1 MVDTIR
7 DASMGPELDRDSV
20 QARTVPLSHLPR
32 VRICISRPSLPSAIA
47 KGIQELVQHH
57 IRPDVLYLHQSSEHI
72 PASGLP
78 GNNNDYA
85 SSSSSLPTSAAAAAA
100 PAPVWNWNLHFVQV
114 TAQANTE
121 SDPLTWRCSTSS
133 DNFAPLSQTLTDARQ
148 VDTPFIINVEYHSD
162 SPHHAFRALGHILGV
177 SKDCFSLTTAQDP
190 STPLHPNL
198 FANSSTSSNA
208 TNYFLSPTIA
218 HEKLNVAQTSDYTT
232 IGTMIDCSRNGV
244 LNVRSTKYLVRTLAL
259 LGYNMLQLY
268 TEDTYE
274 IDGEPFFGYMRGG
287 YSPSELKHIDDYA
300 ALFGIEVIPC
310 IQTLGHL
317 GQMLQWPRYL
327 GLRDTAEVLLPEWP
341 ETYAMLEKMIRSATA
356 PFRSKKI
363 HLGMDE
369 THGLGHGRYYSIY
382 GHQNNKP
389 ASQVF
394 VEHLEK
400 VNAICQELQLQP
412 MIWSDM
418 LFCLSARNNSL
429 VGYYDSAQPLDV
441 KQQGIPQQVDL
452 VYWDY
457 YHTSPTSYETRIKNH
472 ESLRGASPW
481 LAAGS
486 WTWSRFWT
494 ALPFT
499 FQTIS
504 ANLTAAKNSP
514 GVKHV
519 FLTIW
524 GDEGNEVDL
533 WSSLPAWCYYADH
546 SYSTTSSL
554 GTTDDSR
561 ATKVDVSLLKTKF
574 DAIVGGNWDDFIR
587 ASAIDDTT
595 KDGIPVAE
603 DDKIHFA
610 SNTSKWML
618 WSDPVHSFAEP
629 TLVASGFDAE
639 SHYSNIASTLTE
651 RVEGVTLEDALR
663 NKDVLVV
670 RPGSDGESKN
680 KASGLFGAAAASIL
694 SMTGLGDSSGSIK
707 TVRILSDHPFNARLE
722 LARLVARVLSLK
734 ANLRQRLHQAY
745 ASRNWPQLQ
754 QLNRR
759 TERCLEATK
768 KLWRYHRE
776 MWMSMYKP
784 HGWET
789 LELRYGGLVAR
800 LDTLHRRVGAFLEHV
815 MQRNNGEDQEDGEE
829 ESDAVEE
836 SARRADVFLPKPV
849 NLDDDAGVSSSKRSS
864 LDQDDDNGIS
874 ERRKKG
880 GEEASGDDDDD
891 DDDDSMRS
899 SSRRRKSDWGW
910 QESVTILPE
919 LEKPLHLVYGSAEQL
934 LDYHRVSRPTY
945 C

>member
-1 MVDTIR
+1 M
-7 DASMGPELDRDSV
+7 
-20 QARTVPLSHLPR
+20 
-32 VRICISRPSLPSAIA
+32 SA
-47 KGIQELVQHH
+47 EV
-57 IRPDVLYLHQSSEHI
+57 S
-72 PASGLP
+72 
-78 GNNNDYA
+78 
-85 SSSSSLPTSAAAAAA
+85 
-100 PAPVWNWNLHFVQV
+100 
-114 TAQANTE
+114 TE
-121 SDPLTWRCSTSS
+121 SLAD
-133 DNFAPLSQTLTDARQ
+133 RQ
-148 VDTPFIINVEYHSD
+148 VDTTFIITVAYPPE
-162 SPHHAFRALGHILGV
+162 SPYLAFRGLGHVLGV
-177 SKDCFSLTTAQDP
+177 AKDCLSLDTAGSSAFS
-190 STPLHPNL
+190 LHPNL
-198 FANSSTSSNA
+198 FPRVSGSSLT
-208 TNYFLSPTIA
+208 TGYHLSPSLA
-218 HEKLNVAQTSDYTT
+218 NAKLNVAQTADFST

-244 LNVRSTKYLVRTLAL
+244 LNVRSTKYLLRTLAL

-287 YSPSELKHIDDYA
+287 YSASELTEIDDYA
-300 ALFGIEVIPC
+300 FLLGIEVIPC

-341 ETYAMLEKMIRSATA
+341 ETYVMLEKMIRAASA

-369 THGLGHGRYYSIY
+369 THGLGHGRYFSIF
-382 GHQNNKP
+382 GQNGKP
-389 ASQVF
+389 SSQVF
-394 VEHLEK
+394 VEHLAK
-400 VNAICQELQLQP
+400 VNDICLREGLEP

-429 VGYYDSAQPLDV
+429 VGYYDSAAPID
-441 KQQGIPQQVDL
+441 KSQGIPPGVDL

-457 YHTSPTSYETRIKNH
+457 YHTSPGSYEKRIKSH
-472 ESLRGASPW
+472 EELRGASPW

-499 FQTIS
+499 FQTVA
-504 ANLTAAKNSP
+504 ANLTAARASS

-533 WSSLPAWCYYADH
+533 WSSLPAWCHYADH
-546 SYSTTSSL
+546 AYTASFQKEL
-554 GTTDDSR
+554 
-561 ATKVDVSLLKTKF
+561 DVGLLKSKF
-574 DAIVGGNWDDFIR
+574 DAIVGGGWDDFIR
-587 ASAIDDTT
+587 ASSIDDTT
-595 KDGIPVAE
+595 SHGLDVVE

-610 SNTSKWML
+610 PNTSKWML

-639 SHYSNIASTLTE
+639 AHYAAIASDLSE
-651 RVEGVTLEDALR
+651 RVEGVTLEDVTKNR
-663 NKDVLVV
+663 DVLVV
-670 RPGSDGESKN
+670 RPGKDGEK
-680 KASGLFGAAAASIL
+680 GLLGTAASLISDL
-694 SMTGLGDSSGSIK
+694 TGRGTPAGTK

-722 LARLVARVLSLK
+722 LARLVAHILSLK

-745 ASRNWPQLQ
+745 VGKNWPELQ

-759 TERCLEATK
+759 TERCLEAAR

-800 LDTLHRRVGAFLEHV
+800 LETLHRRVGAFLEHV
-815 MQRNNGEDQEDGEE
+815 LSQDEED
-829 ESDAVEE
+829 DAVQQ
-836 SARRADVFLPKPV
+836 SGARADVFLPKPTG
-849 NLDDDAGVSSSKRSS
+849 LDEDSASGESSKRSS
-864 LDQDDDNGIS
+864 LDDEDK
-874 ERRKKG
+874 E
-880 GEEASGDDDDD
+880 
-891 DDDDSMRS
+891 DDDSMRS
-899 SSRRRKSDWGW
+899 GNPGGRRNWGW
-910 QESVTILPE
+910 QEKVTSLPE

>member
-1 MVDTIR
+1 MADTLR
-7 DASMGPELDRDSV
+7 DASMGPEVDRDTI
-20 QARTVPLSHLPR
+20 QADTIPLAHLPR
-32 VRICISRPSLPSAIA
+32 VRICISRPSLPPSIA
-47 KGIQELVQHH
+47 EGIAQLVRHH
-57 IRPDVLYLHQSSEHI
+57 VRPDELYLHPSSDPLPAGGAPGGIDGDQSLA
-72 PASGLP
+72 P
-78 GNNNDYA
+78 
-85 SSSSSLPTSAAAAAA
+85 SST
-100 PAPVWNWNLHFVQV
+100 PAPVWNWNLHLVEA
-114 TAQANTE
+114 TSSAE
-121 SDPLTWRCSTSS
+121 EEELDPLTWRCSTSS
-133 DNFAPLSQTLTDARQ
+133 DNFAPFSEASLEPQP
-148 VDTPFIINVEYHSD
+148 VETPFIIKVEFHPSA
-162 SPHHAFRALGHILGV
+162 PHHAFRALGHVLGV
-177 SKDCFSLTTAQDP
+177 AKDCLSLSASQSP
-190 STPLHPNL
+190 SSSLHPHL
-198 FANSSTSSNA
+198 FASASGSQLGSG
-208 TNYFLSPTIA
+208 YFLSPAAA
-218 HEKLNVAQTSDYTT
+218 HQHLNIVQKSDYVT

-244 LNVRSTKYLVRTLAL
+244 LNVRSTKYLLRTLAL

-287 YSPSELKHIDDYA
+287 YSAAELKQIDDYA
-300 ALFGIEVIPC
+300 AQFGIEVIPC

-341 ETYAMLEKMIRSATA
+341 ETYVMLEKMIKAATA
-356 PFRSKKI
+356 PFRSNKI

-389 ASQVF
+389 GSQIF

-400 VNAICQELQLQP
+400 VNAICQSLQLQP

-441 KQQGIPQQVDL
+441 KQQGIPQGVDL

-457 YHTSPTSYETRIKNH
+457 YHTSSTSYETRIKNH
-472 ESLRGASPW
+472 EQLRGASPW

-514 GVKHV
+514 GVQHV

-546 SYSTTSSL
+546 AYSTVTSINTQSEDQ
-554 GTTDDSR
+554 GE
-561 ATKVDVSLLKTKF
+561 KVDVSLLKGKF
-574 DAIVGGNWDDFIR
+574 DAIVGGNWDDFVR
-587 ASAIDDTT
+587 ASSIDDTT
-595 KDGIPVAE
+595 KDGIDVAE

-610 SNTSKWML
+610 PNTSKWML

-639 SHYSNIASTLTE
+639 QHYVSLASALSE
-651 RVEGVTLEDALR
+651 RLEGVTLEDALR
-663 NKDVLVV
+663 HRDVLVV
-670 RPGSDGESKN
+670 RQGSEGRAKPG
-680 KASGLFGAAAASIL
+680 GLFGAAASLL
-694 SMTGLGDSSGSIK
+694 SEMAGRGLSTTTVSTK
-707 TVRILSDHPFNARLE
+707 TVRILADHPFNARLE
-722 LARLVARVLSLK
+722 LARLVAHVLSLK

-745 ASRNWPQLQ
+745 CARNWPQLQ
-754 QLNRR
+754 QLHRR
-759 TERCLEATK
+759 TGRCLGAAR
-768 KLWRYHRE
+768 KLWQYHRE

-800 LDTLHRRVGAFLEHV
+800 LDTLHRRVGAFLEHILH
-815 MQRNNGEDQEDGEE
+815 GHTEDDDEAEE
-829 ESDAVEE
+829 ALDAVQE
-836 SARRADVFLPKPV
+836 SAQRADVFLPTPV
-849 NLDDDAGVSSSKRSS
+849 SLEDDAGSGPTSKRSS
-864 LDQDDDNGIS
+864 LDQDD
-874 ERRKKG
+874 ET
-880 GEEASGDDDDD
+880 SGPRPAGQHADD

-899 SSRRRKSDWGW
+899 STRRTSRWGW
-910 QESVTILPE
+910 QEKVTSLPE

>member
-1 MVDTIR
+1 
-7 DASMGPELDRDSV
+7 MGPELDSSSV
-20 QARTVPLSHLPR
+20 QADTVPLSHLPR
-32 VRICISRPSLPSAIA
+32 IKICISRPSLPRSIA
-47 KGIQELVQHH
+47 PGIEQLVRHH
-57 IRPDVLYLHQSSEHI
+57 IRPDVLRLHSSSTSI
-72 PASGLP
+72 PANGLP
-78 GNNNDYA
+78 SRDARSATA
-85 SSSSSLPTSAAAAAA
+85 SS
-100 PAPVWNWNLHFVQV
+100 PAPVWNWNVNFVETTDVHDGEQSGS
-114 TAQANTE
+114 NR
-121 SDPLTWRCSTSS
+121 LTWSCSTSS
-133 DNFAPLSQTLTDARQ
+133 ESFAPISRSSVAQP
-148 VDTPFIINVEYHSD
+148 VDTPFIITVSHHPD
-162 SPHHAFRALGHILGV
+162 SPHLAYRALGHILGV
-177 SKDCFSLTTAQDP
+177 AKDCLSLHTSNGDV
-190 STPLHPNL
+190 SSLHQNL
-198 FANSSTSSNA
+198 FASTSSSKPPSG
-208 TNYFLSPTIA
+208 YFLSPAAA
-218 HEKLNVAQTSDYTT
+218 HQNLNITQTADYET

-244 LNVRSTKYLVRTLAL
+244 LNVRSAKYLLRTLAL

-287 YSPSELKHIDDYA
+287 YSHAELREIDDYA

-341 ETYAMLEKMIRSATA
+341 ETYVMLEKMIKAATA
-356 PFRSKKI
+356 PFRSKRI

-369 THGLGHGRYYSIY
+369 THGLGHGRYYSFY

-389 ASQVF
+389 GSQIF

-400 VNAICQELQLQP
+400 VNSICQSLQLQS

-441 KQQGIPQQVDL
+441 KQQGIPPSVDL

-457 YHTSPTSYETRIKNH
+457 YHTSATSYEKRIKNH
-472 ESLRGASPW
+472 EELRGASPW

-504 ANLTAAKNSP
+504 ANLKAAKNSP

-546 SYSTTSSL
+546 AFSTKTSL
-554 GTTDDSR
+554 GERVETGDGG
-561 ATKVDVSLLKTKF
+561 VDVSLLKSKF
-574 DAIVGGNWDDFIR
+574 DVIVGGDWDDFVR
-587 ASAIDDTT
+587 ASSIDDTT
-595 KDGIPVAE
+595 KDGLDVAE

-610 SNTSKWML
+610 PNTSKWML
-618 WSDPVHSFAEP
+618 WGDPVHSFAEP

-639 SHYSNIASTLTE
+639 QHYASIASALSE
-651 RVEGVTLEDALR
+651 RVEGVTLENTLR
-663 NKDVLVV
+663 NCNTLVV
-670 RPGSDGESKN
+670 RPRSKP
-680 KASGLFGAAAASIL
+680 STGLFTAAASLL
-694 SMTGLGDSSGSIK
+694 SEVTGRNGEGGPK

-722 LARLVARVLSLK
+722 LARLVAQTLSLK

-745 ASRNWPQLQ
+745 VSRNWPQLQ

-759 TERCLEATK
+759 TARCLDAAT

-789 LELRYGGLVAR
+789 LELRYGGLVSR
-800 LDTLHRRVGAFLEHV
+800 LDTLYRRVEAFLDYVLFSRSDEA
-815 MQRNNGEDQEDGEE
+815 GENDVD
-829 ESDAVEE
+829 DAVQQC
-836 SARRADVFLPKPV
+836 ARRADVLLPKPAS
-849 NLDDDAGVSSSKRSS
+849 LDEEESAESSKRSS
-864 LDQDDDNGIS
+864 LYQEQDDGD
-874 ERRKKG
+874 
-880 GEEASGDDDDD
+880 EEDEDDA
-891 DDDDSMRS
+891 MRS
-899 SSRRRKSDWGW
+899 GSRTRYSKWGW
-910 QESVTILPE
+910 QEKVTSLPE
-919 LEKPLHLVYGSAEQL
+919 LEKPLQLVYGSAEQL

>member
-1 MVDTIR
+1 MAETIR
-7 DASMGPELDRDSV
+7 DASMGPELEDTGV
-20 QARTVPLSHLPR
+20 QTDTVPLSHLPR
-32 VRICISRPSLPSAIA
+32 VKICISRPSLPQTIVQ
-47 KGIQELVQHH
+47 GVEQLVRHH
-57 IRPDVLYLHQSSEHI
+57 IRPDVLHLVSTSTPI
-72 PASGLP
+72 AASGLP
-78 GNNNDYA
+78 GGGAPSSTA
-85 SSSSSLPTSAAAAAA
+85 SS
-100 PAPVWNWNLHFVQV
+100 PAPVWIWNVHFVE
-114 TAQANTE
+114 TIADERDASPSNP
-121 SDPLTWRCSTSS
+121 DRLTCKCSTSS
-133 DNFAPLSQTLTDARQ
+133 DSFAPFHPSSGARQ
-148 VDTPFIINVEYHSD
+148 VDTPFIVTVEYCAYA
-162 SPHHAFRALGHILGV
+162 PHLAYRALGHILGV
-177 SKDCFSLTTAQDP
+177 AKDCLSLRISDSDP
-190 STPLHPNL
+190 SPLHPNL
-198 FANSSTSSNA
+198 FAPSSSSA
-208 TNYFLSPTIA
+208 PSSSYHLSPSIA
-218 HEKLNVAQTSDYTT
+218 HNKLNIVQTADYDT
-232 IGTMIDCSRNGV
+232 IGTMVDCSRNGV
-244 LNVRSTKYLVRTLAL
+244 LNVRSTKYLLRTLAL

-274 IDGEPFFGYMRGG
+274 VQGEPFFGYMRGG
-287 YSPSELKHIDDYA
+287 YSHSELREIDEYA

-327 GLRDTAEVLLPEWP
+327 ALRDTAEVLLPEWP
-341 ETYAMLEKMIRSATA
+341 ETYVMLQKMIQAATA
-356 PFRSKKI
+356 PFRSNRI

-389 ASQVF
+389 GSQVF
-394 VEHLEK
+394 VEHLAK
-400 VNAICQELQLQP
+400 VNAICQSLGVQP

-429 VGYYDSAQPLDV
+429 VGYYDSDQPLDV
-441 KQQGIPQQVDL
+441 KQQGIPPDVDL

-457 YHTSPTSYETRIKNH
+457 YHTSANSYDKRIKNH
-472 ESLRGASPW
+472 EDLRGASPW

-504 ANLTAAKNSP
+504 ANLQAAKSSP

-546 SYSTTSSL
+546 AYSTRLSA
-554 GTTDDSR
+554 DR
-561 ATKVDVSLLKTKF
+561 VDVSLLKSKF
-574 DAIVGGNWDDFIR
+574 DAIVGGDWDDFVR
-587 ASAIDDTT
+587 ASSIDDTT
-595 KDGIPVAE
+595 KDGLDVAE

-610 SNTSKWML
+610 PNTSKWML
-618 WSDPVHSFAEP
+618 WNDPVHSFAEP

-639 SHYSNIASTLTE
+639 QHYAGLAAMLSE
-651 RVEGVTLEDALR
+651 RVEGVMLEEPLR
-663 NKDVLVV
+663 NRDVLVV
-670 RPGSDGESKN
+670 RQKVKGSG
-680 KASGLFGAAAASIL
+680 GLLGAAASLL
-694 SMTGLGDSSGSIK
+694 SEMKGRVGGGAEGPK
-707 TVRILSDHPFNARLE
+707 TVRILADHPFNARLE
-722 LARLVARVLSLK
+722 LARLLAQTLSLK

-745 ASRNWPQLQ
+745 VSRNWPQLQ

-759 TERCLEATK
+759 TARCLDAAR

-789 LELRYGGLVAR
+789 LELRYGGLVSR
-800 LDTLHRRVGAFLEHV
+800 LDTLYRRVGAFLEHV
-815 MQRNNGEDQEDGEE
+815 LSPHSDSNAGEDDTVQQC
-829 ESDAVEE
+829 
-836 SARRADVFLPKPV
+836 ARRADVLLPTPV
-849 NLDDDAGVSSSKRSS
+849 SLDSRSAESSKRSS
-864 LDQDDDNGIS
+864 LDNNDDD
-874 ERRKKG
+874 
-880 GEEASGDDDDD
+880 GEHHTQE
-891 DDDDSMRS
+891 DDDSMRS
-899 SSRRRKSDWGW
+899 SSRPKSKWGW
-910 QESVTILPE
+910 QEKVTSLPE

>member
-1 MVDTIR
+1 MEETIR
-7 DASMGPELDRDSV
+7 DASMGPELDSSSV
-20 QARTVPLSHLPR
+20 QAHTVPLAYLPR
-32 VRICISRPSLPSAIA
+32 IKICISRPSLPGSIVP
-47 KGIQELVQHH
+47 GIEQLVRHH
-57 IRPDVLYLHQSSEHI
+57 IRPEILHLHSSPTPI
-72 PASGLP
+72 PASGLS
-78 GNNNDYA
+78 GRNARSSAA
-85 SSSSSLPTSAAAAAA
+85 SS
-100 PAPVWNWNLHFVQV
+100 PAPVWNWNVSFVEATSAVLKGGQSSV
-114 TAQANTE
+114 
-121 SDPLTWRCSTSS
+121 DRLTWSCSTSG
-133 DNFAPLSQTLTDARQ
+133 DTFAPCSESEAVQRI
-148 VDTPFIINVEYHSD
+148 DTPFIVTVVYHVE
-162 SPHHAFRALGHILGV
+162 SPHLAYRALGHILGV
-177 SKDCFSLTTAQDP
+177 AKDCLSLHTSSDDT
-190 STPLHPNL
+190 SMLHPSL
-198 FANSSTSSNA
+198 FANSLGSKTASG
-208 TNYFLSPTIA
+208 YFLSPAIA
-218 HEKLNVAQTSDYTT
+218 DRKLNITETADYET

-244 LNVRSTKYLVRTLAL
+244 LNVRSTKYLLRTLAF

-287 YSPSELKHIDDYA
+287 YSHAELREIDDYA

-341 ETYAMLEKMIRSATA
+341 ETYTMLEKMIKAATA
-356 PFRSKKI
+356 PFRSKRI

-389 ASQVF
+389 GSQIF

-400 VNAICQELQLQP
+400 VNAICQSMQLEP

-429 VGYYDSAQPLDV
+429 VGYYDSAQPIDV
-441 KQQGIPQQVDL
+441 KQQGIPPSVDL

-457 YHTSPTSYETRIKNH
+457 YHTSATSYEKRIKNH
-472 ESLRGASPW
+472 EDLRGASPW

-504 ANLTAAKNSP
+504 ANLRAAKNSP
-514 GVKHV
+514 GVRHV

-546 SYSTTSSL
+546 AFSAKFSC
-554 GTTDDSR
+554 GEPAARGGDGE
-561 ATKVDVSLLKTKF
+561 VDVSLLKSKF
-574 DAIVGGNWDDFIR
+574 DAIVGGDWDDFVR

-595 KDGIPVAE
+595 KDGLDVAE

-610 SNTSKWML
+610 PNTSKWML
-618 WSDPVHSFAEP
+618 WNDPVHSFAEP

-639 SHYSNIASTLTE
+639 QHYASIASTLSE
-651 RVEGVTLEDALR
+651 RVEGVTLENTLR
-663 NKDVLVV
+663 NRDLLVV
-670 RPGSDGESKN
+670 RPRAKP
-680 KASGLFGAAAASIL
+680 ATGLFTAAASRL
-694 SMTGLGDSSGSIK
+694 SEVTGLHRSTGGDGAPS

-722 LARLVARVLSLK
+722 LARLVAQVLSLK

-745 ASRNWPQLQ
+745 VSRNWPQLQ

-759 TERCLEATK
+759 TARCLDAAT

-789 LELRYGGLVAR
+789 LELRYGGLVSR
-800 LDTLHRRVGAFLEHV
+800 LDTLHRRVGAFLEYVLCPHPD
-815 MQRNNGEDQEDGEE
+815 EDLEGD
-829 ESDAVEE
+829 DALQQ
-836 SARRADVFLPKPV
+836 SARRADVLLPKPV
-849 NLDDDAGVSSSKRSS
+849 RFDEGESAESSKRSS
-864 LDQDDDNGIS
+864 LDRQQD
-874 ERRKKG
+874 
-880 GEEASGDDDDD
+880 EEDHEAEDE
-891 DDDDSMRS
+891 DDDSMRS
-899 SSRRRKSDWGW
+899 GGRTQRSKWGW
-910 QESVTILPE
+910 QEKVTSLPE
-919 LEKPLHLVYGSAEQL
+919 LEKPLQLVYGSAEQL

>member
-1 MVDTIR
+1 MTDTIR
-7 DASMGPELDRDSV
+7 DASMGPELDRDTGSV
-20 QARTVPLSHLPR
+20 LADTVPLSHLPR
-32 VRICISRPSLPSAIA
+32 VRICISRPSLPPSIA
-47 KGIQELVQHH
+47 KGIDELVQHH
-57 IRPDVLYLHQSSEHI
+57 IRPDVLYLHQSSHHI

-78 GNNNDYA
+78 GNNDSYA
-85 SSSSSLPTSAAAAAA
+85 SSSPSTSAAA
-100 PAPVWNWNLHFVQV
+100 PAVWNWNLHFIQSI
-114 TAQANTE
+114 ASADTE
-121 SDPLTWRCSTSS
+121 SDPLTWRCFTSS
-133 DNFAPLSQTLTDARQ
+133 HNFAPLSETITEAQQLH
-148 VDTPFIINVEYHSD
+148 TPFIINVEYHPD

-177 SKDCFSLTTAQDP
+177 SKDCFSLTTAQDSSP
-190 STPLHPNL
+190 PLHPNL
-198 FANSSTSSNA
+198 FSNASASSSA

-218 HEKLNVAQTSDYTT
+218 HQLLNVTQTSDYST

-244 LNVRSTKYLVRTLAL
+244 LNVRSTKYLLRTLAL

-287 YSPSELKHIDDYA
+287 YSHSELKHIDHYA
-300 ALFGIEVIPC
+300 AVFGIEVIPC

-341 ETYAMLEKMIRSATA
+341 ETYVMLEKMIRAATA

-369 THGLGHGRYYSIY
+369 THGLGHGRYFSIY
-382 GHQNNKP
+382 GHQNGKP

-400 VNAICQELQLQP
+400 VNAICQELQLEP

-429 VGYYDSAQPLDV
+429 VGYYDSAQPIDV
-441 KQQGIPQQVDL
+441 KQQGIPKQVDL

-457 YHTSPTSYETRIKNH
+457 YHTSSTSYETRIKNH
-472 ESLRGASPW
+472 KELRGASPW

-546 SYSTTSSL
+546 AYSTTSSF
-554 GTTDDSR
+554 GTDDDSK
-561 ATKVDVSLLKTKF
+561 ATKVDVSLLKSKF

-595 KDGIPVAE
+595 KDGVAVAE

-610 SNTSKWML
+610 PNTSKWML

-651 RVEGVTLEDALR
+651 RVEGVTLENTLR

-670 RPGSDGESKN
+670 RPGSDRESKN
-680 KASGLFGAAAASIL
+680 KASNLFGAAAASLL
-694 SMTGLGDSSGSIK
+694 SMTGLGESSGSIK
-707 TVRILSDHPFNARLE
+707 TVRILSDHPFNVRLE

-759 TERCLEATK
+759 TERCLDATK

-784 HGWET
+784 QGWET

-800 LDTLHRRVGAFLEHV
+800 LETLYRRVGAFLEHV
-815 MQRNNGEDQEDGEE
+815 LQQRRSGEDQDDAQEE
-829 ESDAVEE
+829 CDAVEE

-849 NLDDDAGVSSSKRSS
+849 NLDDAGGSSSKRSS
-864 LDQDDDNGIS
+864 LDQDDNAGIS
-874 ERRKKG
+874 ESRKK
-880 GEEASGDDDDD
+880 EEEDDD

-899 SSRRRKSDWGW
+899 SSTRRRKSDWGW
-910 QESVTILPE
+910 QKPVSSLPE
-919 LEKPLHLVYGSAEQL
+919 LENPLHLVYGSAEQL

>member
-1 MVDTIR
+1 MVDNIR
-7 DASMGPELDRDSV
+7 DASMGPDPDV
-20 QARTVPLSHLPR
+20 NTDTIQADTIPLSHLPR
-32 VRICISRPSLPSAIA
+32 IRICISQPSLPTSIA
-47 KGIQELVQHH
+47 KGIEELVRHH
-57 IRPDVLYLHQSSEHI
+57 IRPDALYLYRSDQPV

-78 GNNNDYA
+78 SHH
-85 SSSSSLPTSAAAAAA
+85 SS
-100 PAPVWNWNLHFVQV
+100 PAPVWNWNLTFI
-114 TAQANTE
+114 E
-121 SDPLTWRCSTSS
+121 SSEIDTSTWTSSTSAS
-133 DNFAPLSQTLTDARQ
+133 TFAPLSEDASRSQ
-148 VDTPFIINVEYHSD
+148 PVSSPFTTSITYNPL

-177 SKDCFSLTTAQDP
+177 SKDILSLTASP
-190 STPLHPNL
+190 SPNLHPNL
-198 FANSSTSSNA
+198 FAPNTQSGYHLSTSS
-208 TNYFLSPTIA
+208 A
-218 HEKLNVAQTSDYTT
+218 HSKLNITQKSSFAT

-244 LNVRSTKYLVRTLAL
+244 LNLGSTKNLLRTLAL

-287 YSPSELKHIDDYA
+287 YSHSELREIDDYA
-300 ALFGIEVIPC
+300 AGFGIQVIPC

-327 GLRDTAEVLLPEWP
+327 GLRDTAEVLLPEWG
-341 ETYAMLEKMIRSATA
+341 ETYVMLEKMIRSATS

-369 THGLGHGRYYSIY
+369 THGLSQGRYYSIF

-389 ASQVF
+389 SSQVF

-400 VNAICQELQLQP
+400 VNDICKGLGLEP

-429 VGYYDSAQPLDV
+429 VGYYDSDQPLDV
-441 KQQGIPQQVDL
+441 KQQGLPEDIDL

-457 YHTSPTSYETRIKNH
+457 YHTSSSSYETRIKNH
-472 ESLRGASPW
+472 EQLRGASPW

-504 ANLTAAKNSP
+504 ANLTAAKSSP

-533 WSSLPAWCYYADH
+533 WSSLPAWVYYADH
-546 SYSTTSSL
+546 SYTIVREEE
-554 GTTDDSR
+554 GEGE
-561 ATKVDVSLLKTKF
+561 VDVGLAKAKF
-574 DAIVGGNWDDFIR
+574 DSIIGGSWDDFVQ
-587 ASAIDDTT
+587 ASFIDNTS
-595 KDGIPVAE
+595 KDGNRVE
-603 DDKIHFA
+603 QDDKIHFA
-610 SNTSKWML
+610 PNTSKWML

-639 SHYSNIASTLTE
+639 SHYSSLAETLSE
-651 RVEGVTLEDALR
+651 RIKGVVLENPLLHR
-663 NKDVLVV
+663 ETLVV
-670 RPGSDGESKN
+670 RPHQSNPAEK
-680 KASGLFGAAAASIL
+680 KGLFSTAASIF
-694 SMTGLGDSSGSIK
+694 STVTSNPDQSGMK

-722 LARLVARVLSLK
+722 LARLLAQALSLK

-745 ASRNWPQLQ
+745 TSRNWPQLQ

-759 TERCLEATK
+759 IGRCVEAVR

-776 MWMSMYKP
+776 VWMSMYKP

-800 LDTLHRRVGAFLEHV
+800 LDTLYRRVGAFLEHV
-815 MQRNNGEDQEDGEE
+815 LHPTTTLGDGEE
-829 ESDAVEE
+829 EEEEGEEEDAVRIGG
-836 SARRADVFLPKPV
+836 RRADVFLPRATSA
-849 NLDDDAGVSSSKRSS
+849 DGSGRSS
-864 LDQDDDNGIS
+864 IDPDQEEEEDGGGS
-874 ERRKKG
+874 GG
-880 GEEASGDDDDD
+880 GENGQ
-891 DDDDSMRS
+891 DDDSMRS
-899 SSRRRKSDWGW
+899 RSRRTTKWGW
-910 QESVTILPE
+910 QEKVTSLPE
-919 LEKPLHLVYGSAEQL
+919 LEKPLHLVYGSPEQL

>member
-1 MVDTIR
+1 
-7 DASMGPELDRDSV
+7 MGPDLDPGSV
-20 QARTVPLSHLPR
+20 QAETIPLSHLPR
-32 VRICISRPSLPSAIA
+32 IRICISKQSLAQAIVR
-47 KGIQELVQHH
+47 GVEQLVRHH
-57 IRPDVLYLHQSSEHI
+57 IRPDVLHLHQSTQPI
-72 PASGLP
+72 AASGVP
-78 GNNNDYA
+78 PTA
-85 SSSSSLPTSAAAAAA
+85 TSSSNSASLG
-100 PAPVWNWNLHFVQV
+100 PVWNWNLEFVEV
-114 TAQANTE
+114 T
-121 SDPLTWRCSTSS
+121 SDVGDELYPDSSRFTWVCSTSS
-133 DNFAPLSQTLTDARQ
+133 DTFAPFSSNESTCSQQ
-148 VDTPFIINVEYHSD
+148 VETPFVITAKYPSR
-162 SPHHAFRALGHILGV
+162 SPHLAFRALGHVLAV
-177 SKDCFSLTTAQDP
+177 AKDCLSLSDNLDP
-190 STPLHPNL
+190 TLTLHPHL
-198 FANSSTSSNA
+198 FVGPSSSQSPHG
-208 TNYFLSPTIA
+208 YYLSPA
-218 HEKLNVAQTSDYTT
+218 AANDKLNITQTADYET

-244 LNVRSTKYLVRTLAL
+244 LNVRSTKYLIRTLAL

-274 IDGEPFFGYMRGG
+274 VDGEPFFGYMRGG
-287 YSPSELKHIDDYA
+287 YSHSELRHIDDYA
-300 ALFGIEVIPC
+300 IQFGIEVIPC

-341 ETYAMLEKMIRSATA
+341 ETYVMLEKMIRAATA
-356 PFRSKKI
+356 PFRSKRI

-369 THGLGHGRYYSIY
+369 THGLGHGRYFSIY

-389 ASQVF
+389 GSQIF
-394 VEHLEK
+394 VEHLAK
-400 VNAICQELQLQP
+400 VNRICQSLQLEP

-429 VGYYDSAQPLDV
+429 VGYYDSDQPLAV
-441 KQQGIPQQVDL
+441 KQQGIPSNCSL

-457 YHTSPTSYETRIKNH
+457 YHTSAASYRKRIKNH
-472 ESLRGASPW
+472 EDLRGASPW

-504 ANLTAAKNSP
+504 ANLKAAKNSP

-546 SYSTTSSL
+546 AYSTQASL
-554 GTTDDSR
+554 DETVEPGNE
-561 ATKVDVSLLKTKF
+561 AVDVRLLKSKF
-574 DAIVGGNWDDFIR
+574 DAIVGGDWDDFVH
-587 ASAIDDTT
+587 ASAIDHTT
-595 KDGIPVAE
+595 KDGLDVAE

-610 SNTSKWML
+610 PNTSKWML
-618 WSDPVHSFAEP
+618 WSDPMHSFAEP

-639 SHYSNIASTLTE
+639 EHYRNVASMLSE
-651 RVEGVTLEDALR
+651 RLEGVTLQDPLQNR
-663 NKDVLVV
+663 DQLVV
-670 RPGSDGESKN
+670 KFSQTQSSG
-680 KASGLFGAAAASIL
+680 KASGGLFGAAASLL
-694 SMTGLGDSSGSIK
+694 SEMTGRSGAAAVGGPK

-722 LARLVARVLSLK
+722 LARLVAQTLSLK

-745 ASRNWPQLQ
+745 VSRNWPQLQ

-759 TERCLEATK
+759 TARCLDAATK
-768 KLWRYHRE
+768 TWRYHRE

-789 LELRYGGLVAR
+789 LELRYGGLVSR
-800 LDTLHRRVGAFLEHV
+800 LDTLYRRVGAFLQHV
-815 MQRNNGEDQEDGEE
+815 LSSPDDEADEL
-829 ESDAVEE
+829 DAVQR
-836 SARRADVFLPKPV
+836 SSQRADVFLPRPT
-849 NLDDDAGVSSSKRSS
+849 NLDGRASGDSSKRSS
-864 LDQDDDNGIS
+864 LDKNGSDEENDNDDNS
-874 ERRKKG
+874 D
-880 GEEASGDDDDD
+880 GDDE
-891 DDDDSMRS
+891 SMRS
-899 SSRRRKSDWGW
+899 RSTPRSTKWGW
-910 QESVTILPE
+910 QEKVTSLPE